1 MAVPEG
7 VLGLLER
14 SPSHGYELKQAYD
27 ALFALA
33 KPVLVG
39 QVYATLARLERDG
52 RVVEAGAEPGKGP
65 DRRRFAITDDGTRFL
80 TEWLERAE
88 EPAPFLQS
96 ALSTKVILALAT
108 GRDPRSMMDAQR
120 RGHLER
126 MRELSRQKRKAP
138 LDVVLL
144 ADQAL
149 FHLEA
154 DVRWIDLC
162 RERLDGLRE
171 EVLAR
176 V

>member
-96 ALSTKVILALAT
+96 ALSTKVILALA
-108 GRDPRSMMDAQR
+108 DAQR